1 MRRLP
6 SEMTQDDFIVQV
18 SPLPDYDYMY
28 TVRGDPSLG
37 ENAFAR
43 IYINFVNS
51 SDVFAF
57 KEKFDNYVFVDK
69 RGHEYPAVVE
79 FATFQKVPRRQQR
92 KPRTDPKAGTIES
105 DPYYLEFLE
114 ALKEQPAQ
122 EEKPE
127 FSYQFNTENK
137 EDVSTPLL
145 DFVKQRRLDKQRIR
159 EERREERRKREIE
172 RKKFRET
179 ERKVTPK
186 VATRK
191 SELNVLA
198 EDVADSNVSKTE
210 VPEKS
215 DAQAESTFSKSE
227 PKTFTKSKF
236 KGVPR
241 SEKLEFRSRR
251 EDFRNRRYEEPRKE
265 ADVKSTP
272 KKPKKYSEKR
282 EERKNEAKKAELKK
296 EDEKG
301 SLSKLSFEKQDS
313 PKKTSTEE
321 WSKDNELKNTEPTE
335 EAEQYYKD
343 ERSPKKGREDKKS
356 DPRVQRRIKNK
367 DRPTMALYQPG
378 MLSKRKTAPDA
389 IDADDTKADED

>member
-28 TVRGDPSLG
+28 TIRGDASLG
-37 ENAFAR
+37 ENSFAR
-43 IYINFVNS
+43 VYINFVNS
-51 SDVFAF
+51 SDVFTF

-105 DPYYLEFLE
+105 DPYYLEFVE
-114 ALKEQPAQ
+114 ALKEQPTQ

-137 EDVSTPLL
+137 ENVSTPLL
-145 DFVKQRRLDKQRIR
+145 DFVKQRRIDKQRIR

-179 ERKVTPK
+179 DRKIVPK

-191 SELNVLA
+191 SDLNILTEEGGESV
-198 EDVADSNVSKTE
+198 ENKTE
-210 VPEKS
+210 VAEK
-215 DAQAESTFSKSE
+215 AEVPAESTSAKFEPKTFSKS
-227 PKTFTKSKF
+227 KF
-236 KGVPR
+236 KSVSR
-241 SEKLEFRSRR
+241 SEKLEFRGRR
-251 EDFRNRRYEEPRKE
+251 DEFRNRRYEEPRKE
-265 ADVKSTP
+265 ADFKNAP

-282 EERKNEAKKAELKK
+282 EERRNEAKKAEMKK
-296 EDEKG
+296 EDEKDF
-301 SLSKLSFEKQDS
+301 LPKLAIEKQDC

-321 WSKDNELKNTEPTE
+321 SSKDNELMNVEFAE
-335 EAEQYYKD
+335 EAEQHYKE
-343 ERSPKKGREDKKS
+343 ERSPRKGREDKKS

-378 MLSKRKTAPDA
+378 MLSKRKTTPDA
-389 IDADDTKADED
+389 SEVDDAKVDQE